1 MDEATGRLVRLLRQ
15 NQTMDFASIKKA
27 THGRSRR
34 SLFRDLAS
42 LGYLTSFTHA
52 GRYYTLADIPQFDE
66 RGLWFYKSIGFSRA
80 GTLKNTLAKLIEA
93 AEAGYTHRELN
104 ALLHIRVHNTL
115 LSLVHAERINRE
127 YIEKLYVYVCIK
139 TKRAAEQ
146 VTRRREW
153 LDADAA
159 VAPVP
164 KVPITTVIEVLL
176 ELIRGGKVLIAPAVV
191 VKRLRVRGVPV
202 TMGEVKQLFAHYGLD
217 ALKKTPR

>member
-1 MDEATGRLVRLLRQ
+1 MGEATGRLVRLLRQ
-15 NQTMDFASIKKA
+15 NQTMDFASIKEA

-34 SLFRDLAS
+34 SLFRDLAF

-66 RGLWFYKSIGFSRA
+66 YGLWFYKGIGFSRA
-80 GTLKNTLAKLIEA
+80 GTLKKTLVKLIEA
-93 AEAGYTHRELN
+93 ADAGYTHRELK

-115 LSLVHAERINRE
+115 LFLMHEKRINRE
-127 YIEKLYVYVCIK
+127 YIEKLYVYMCIE

-153 LDADAA
+153 LEADVA
-159 VAPVP
+159 VAPVA

-176 ELIRGGKVLIAPAVV
+176 ELIRAGKVLIAPIVV
-191 VKRLRVRGVPV
+191 VQRLRVRGVPV
-202 TMGEVKQLFAHYGLD
+202 TMGEVEQIFARYGLE
-217 ALKKTPR
+217 ALKKTLR